1 MSAKANSTV
10 ARPSTRF
17 QADLSP
23 RDAEILDL
31 LKADLDI
38 RSNAELLSE
47 AVAILRWLVRER
59 RSGRMVASFTGED
72 RPLHELVSPLL
83 ERVAPEYELP
93 RVEINWTYGQLASL
107 AALTS
112 AEPAP
117 PTEALVRTMK
127 RR

>member
-1 MSAKANSTV
+1 MSPKVNSTPE
-10 ARPSTRF
+10 RPLTRF
-17 QADLSP
+17 QADVSP
-23 RDAEILDL
+23 RDAEILDS

-47 AVAILRWLVRER
+47 ALAIIRWLVRER
-59 RSGRMVASFTGED
+59 RSGRVVASFIDDD

-93 RVEINWTYGQLASL
+93 RVEINWTHEQLASL
-107 AALTS
+107 AELAS
-112 AEPAP
+112 AEPAA
-117 PTEALVRTMK
+117 PTEALVRAMK